1 MIEIQNKKVTDW
13 VAECA
18 AMTKPKEI
26 VWIDGSEAQLDAIRA
41 LAVETGE
48 MVKLNEEK
56 LPGCYYYR
64 TDPKDV
70 ARDEKRTVICTTE
83 EKDAGPTNNWV
94 QKDEM
99 YAKMRALFDGSMEG
113 RTMYVIPYSMGVVG
127 SPFSKIGIEITD
139 SIYVVLSMHIMTR
152 IGDPVIEELNKGADF
167 VKCLHSRQKST
178 PKRNTSRSS
187 RRKTP
192 SGASTP
198 LTAATSCSA
207 RNALPCVSA
216 LCWVSARAGWRSIC

>member
-1 MIEIQNKKVTDW
+1 MIEVQNKKVTDW

-18 AMTKPKEI
+18 AMTKPEEI
-26 VWIDGSEAQLDAIRA
+26 VWIDGSEAQLEAIRA

-48 MVKLNEEK
+48 MIKLNEEK

-99 YAKMRALFDGSMEG
+99 YAKMRKLFDGSMKG

-127 SPFSKIGIEITD
+127 SQI
-139 SIYVVLSMHIMTR
+139 LQNRHR
-152 IGDPVIEELNKGADF
+152 NHR
-167 VKCLHSRQKST
+167 LHLCGSFHEYHDAHRRPCNRRAQQ
-178 PKRNTSRSS
+178 RAQTS
-187 RRKTP
+187 
-192 SGASTP
+192 
-198 LTAATSCSA
+198 
-207 RNALPCVSA
+207 
-216 LCWVSARAGWRSIC
+216 